1 MYFYSVHRGHVCVTA
16 CMWLSKNNCR
26 LFSFSILWV
35 SGMKLRWPGWWWTP
49 LPAEL
54 SRWSLFFFKQTKFW
68 TATLE
73 AKVKD
78 ELERS
83 AQKLLCTQ
91 FEKAVEWRTLTFHIH
106 LLDVKL
112 MKNRHHCVMG
122 LVHWKWCLLD
132 LSSAQTHLLAGSESW
147 NFLTLHSCD
156 LY

>member
-16 CMWLSKNNCR
+16 CLWLSKNNNCR
-26 LFSFSILWV
+26 FFSFSLLWV
-35 SGMKLRWPGWWWTP
+35 SGMKQMARLVVDSFASW
-49 LPAEL
+49 AI
-54 SRWSLFFFKQTKFW
+54 SLIPVFFKHTKFW

-91 FEKAVEWRTLTFHIH
+91 SEKAVEWRTLTFHTH

-112 MKNRHHCVMG
+112 LKNRHHCVMG